1 MHRAVK
7 QFRERNRTE
16 CKNVPLK
23 LSHFFASNLNV
34 KEGER
39 ERGKIKAIEEM
50 CGDFPSR
57 SVTDVLFSFSSSCE
71 FKGFDFNDDTIH
83 VLLCAEA
90 ILYFILIL
98 KQ

>member
-7 QFRERNRTE
+7 QFRERNHTE

-34 KEGER
+34 KERER
-39 ERGKIKAIEEM
+39 ERIKAIEEM

-57 SVTDVLFSFSSSCE
+57 SVTDEFFPSRPHAD
-71 FKGFDFNDDTIH
+71 FKGFDFNDDIIH
-83 VLLCAEA
+83 VLFSFF
-90 ILYFILIL
+90 FICEETID
-98 KQ
+98 KK